1 MNLLDQR
8 VIVTGA
14 ASGFGAAIAQH
25 LASMGARVL
34 VADLDGTGAQAMADR
49 IGGPTLACAVDISNQ
64 DQVQA
69 MAQTAMQ
76 AWGGIDV
83 LVNNAGTTHK
93 TNRPST

>member
-49 IGGPTLACAVDISNQ
+49 IGGPTLACAVDVSNQ
-64 DQVQA
+64 EQVLGWHRCAGQQRWHHPQK
-69 MAQTAMQ
+69 QT
-76 AWGGIDV
+76 GP
-83 LVNNAGTTHK
+83 
-93 TNRPST
+93 RRE